1 VVLPPLLLWLVY
13 RLGYD
18 SRALIAST
26 VLCWIVLIVCYRF
39 TDPSENVNWVFGTG
53 SKSRTR
59 IGGLPFVL
67 YLMVVLPLLIYFP
80 THILLTKL
88 MPHCEQVRR
97 AVSAD
102 ASPSTEDGPETGA
115 DADASTETIDA
126 ADAAGDAALSHDPP
140 AGDAGPC
147 IAVAPTVPPLW
158 IAPVAATSFT
168 ASTFA
173 AQTPG
178 SDDWYVVEQA
188 GQIRIIRKGHVL
200 PSPFLDV
207 SAAMGTNF
215 GERGLLSVA
224 FHPNYAQNGRFFVMG
239 TPADGSDGSFAPA
252 NAEFAA
258 HIGLYTPCNVAYRDN
273 DKVTAKPIRLFH
285 GITDDWVSI
294 EPCRNYAA
302 RLKQAGADV
311 ALTDNV
317 GVKVLMH
324 TGAASATTY
333 AAPVTVFTQSPNFN
347 VVGGNIIAIAD
358 VDGDGLND
366 LLITDPGPTGGM
378 SPAVYVLLQD
388 PANHGTFLSPVGYA
402 IATQDRPQS
411 IVLKD
416 LEGTGK
422 LDIVIG
428 ARQSVTV
435 LLHDPANPGKFLPA
449 SIYPAADA
457 DEIAVSDIN
466 GDGKLD
472 IVVSNGVTYPMQG
485 GVSTTH
491 PGVLLQSAT
500 TPGTFGPLQD
510 LP

>member
-1 VVLPPLLLWLVY
+1 MPLAIACVLLASCDDHDHGCFGCGHFTPTEFSSGVVSADFNGDGFADVVALSTVLPPVSSNPSNIEAYLSSAAGVFAPPVATADGFKALYLASADLNADGLLDLVSASFDDGT
-13 RLGYD
+13 LNVFFNSKTNPGTFNPAVALD
-18 SRALIAST
+18 SPGASQVAIA
-26 VLCWIVLIVCYRF
+26 
-39 TDPSENVNWVFGTG
+39 DMNGD
-53 SKSRTR
+53 
-59 IGGLPFVL
+59 GLPDL
-67 YLMVVLPLLIYFP
+67 
-80 THILLTKL
+80 
-88 MPHCEQVRR
+88 
-97 AVSAD
+97 VSAD
-102 ASPSTEDGPETGA
+102 FNVSLFVQTS
-115 DADASTETIDA
+115 
-126 ADAAGDAALSHDPP
+126 AG
-140 AGDAGPC
+140 
-147 IAVAPTVPPLW
+147 
-158 IAPVAATSFT
+158 
-168 ASTFA
+168 TFA
-173 AQTPG
+173 APITLYSG
-178 SDDWYVVEQA
+178 GANW
-188 GQIRIIRKGHVL
+188 
-200 PSPFLDV
+200 
-207 SAAMGTNF
+207 
-215 GERGLLSVA
+215 VA
-224 FHPNYAQNGRFFVMG
+224 LGDLNG
-239 TPADGSDGSFAPA
+239 DGA
-252 NAEFAA
+252 
-258 HIGLYTPCNVAYRDN
+258 
-273 DKVTAKPIRLFH
+273 
-285 GITDDWVSI
+285 
-294 EPCRNYAA
+294 
-302 RLKQAGADV
+302 ADV

-388 PANHGTFLSPVGYA
+388 PANHGTFLSPVGYP

-435 LLHDPANPGKFLPA
+435 LLHDPASPGKFLPA
-449 SIYPAADA
+449 SIYTAAGA
-457 DEIAVSDIN
+457 NEIALSDIN
-466 GDGKLD
+466 GDGKPD